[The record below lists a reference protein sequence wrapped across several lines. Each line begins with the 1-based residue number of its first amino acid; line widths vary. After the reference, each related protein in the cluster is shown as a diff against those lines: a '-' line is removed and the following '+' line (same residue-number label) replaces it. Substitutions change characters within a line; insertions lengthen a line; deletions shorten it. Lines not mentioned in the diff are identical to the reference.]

1 MATALT
7 REELQEQQRRLTV
20 YQDRYDQALMPWG
33 RRAPEPTL
41 TESPGRYRRRVL
53 SHAQLFLPENDQWR
67 NVDCNDLGSDALPVA
82 ESQIIGALASAAQR
96 PASIANSA
104 AGRPDSIQPGIRV
117 VEHHDVNG
125 LKMRTFHGE
134 HHFTKF
140 MGRPGRRARIRT
152 GFGAP
157 GWW

>member
-53 SHAQLFLPENDQWR
+53 SHAQLVPSELVLELSLARSPVRVRLSDQ
-67 NVDCNDLGSDALPVA
+67 
-82 ESQIIGALASAAQR
+82 AAT
-96 PASIANSA
+96 SS
-104 AGRPDSIQPGIRV
+104 G
-117 VEHHDVNG
+117 
-125 LKMRTFHGE
+125 
-134 HHFTKF
+134 
-140 MGRPGRRARIRT
+140 
-152 GFGAP
+152 
-157 GWW
+157 